1 MIDNYHVIR
10 LFIHWIVEINGIKS
24 NLYYIA
30 VDKSRIYGGW
40 DTVYKSK
47 KCGSC
52 MLIKT
57 IALLKSYQANHLLF

>member
-30 VDKSRIYGGW
+30 VNNSSIYGSQHW
-40 DTVYKSK
+40 S
-47 KCGSC
+47 
-52 MLIKT
+52 
-57 IALLKSYQANHLLF
+57 